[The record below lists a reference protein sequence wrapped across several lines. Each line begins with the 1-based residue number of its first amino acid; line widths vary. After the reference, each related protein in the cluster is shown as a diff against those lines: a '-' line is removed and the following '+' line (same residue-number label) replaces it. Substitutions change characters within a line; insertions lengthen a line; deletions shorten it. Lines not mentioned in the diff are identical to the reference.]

1 MVETLLDRHVKLI
14 KLLLLNSE
22 SYLNGNEIADYL
34 SVSNRTVRNDIKYI
48 NSEIIEDVI
57 MSVKG
62 RGYTLN
68 KELYS
73 TSELEKIL
81 EQYAEKNGQILIKL
95 AYQLLM
101 YKQSVTLDQLAQDF
115 MISKN
120 ELINHMTQIQS
131 WCESYDISVDLVKR
145 KGVTINGNEMDIRN
159 AILHLNQLS
168 TNNVKV
174 EDFILHEI
182 PKAHS
187 QLIMHIMEQHLN
199 DYGIQ
204 TSHVHIRQLLVHLII
219 IFKRIH
225 ESNEKWDINEE
236 ALVISRAIIQ
246 NINEQLKYNLSDE
259 TAKLFSFFI
268 SYYFD
273 KYDLGF
279 KHIFIQSYID
289 RLIHQMNSK
298 VGIDFSQDQLLRENV
313 YSHFSRTYL
322 RIVKNIYINNPLTE
336 DIKRQ
341 YPFVFNALY
350 ETVSHLEADAQLNLS
365 EDEIAFLALHFQSS
379 IDRNVQ
385 EHFNI
390 VITCYYGLGISSLLE
405 ARIQKLNDKINITD
419 TIKLE
424 DVPHYQFS
432 NIDILVTTHEIDVTH
447 VPDSVEVIQ
456 VSPLFSED
464 DAYKIQT
471 ILNQKQNPILKKDA
485 LSPIEFVTYPIQ
497 KNISTTVDIFEQ
509 TQIILENQHAI
520 TSGYIESALEREK
533 FSSTYIGNG
542 IAIPHGDP
550 TRVLKSHVLMFRHR
564 KKLPWKQ
571 HKVQLVFF
579 LAIAEK
585 DAQVMKK
592 IIHSIAALTEH
603 DVDQLL
609 KLDDEQFKNKIIQHF
624 KE

>member
-1 MVETLLDRHVKLI
+1 MLERHVKLM
-14 KLLLLNSE
+14 KLLLLNRD
-22 SYLNGNEIADYL
+22 SYLNGTEIADYL
-34 SVSNRTVRNDIKYI
+34 NVSNRTVRSDIKYI
-48 NSEIIEDVI
+48 NSEIKDVI
-57 MSVKG
+57 ISIKG
-62 RGYTLN
+62 RGYKLN
-68 KELYS
+68 HELYQ
-73 TSELEKIL
+73 TEEIETIL
-81 EQYAEKNGQILIKL
+81 NQYTEKNGQTLIKM

-101 YKQSVTLDQLAQDF
+101 YKQSVTLEQLSDDYALT
-115 MISKN
+115 KN
-120 ELINHMTQIQS
+120 ELIDHLNQIQA
-131 WCESYDISVDLVKR
+131 WCESYDVAINLVKR
-145 KGVTINGNEMDIRN
+145 KGVTVSGNEMDIRN

-174 EDFILHEI
+174 EDFILNEI

-187 QLIMHIMEQHLN
+187 ELMMHIMEQHLEHHH
-199 DYGIQ
+199 IQ
-204 TSHVHIRQLLVHLII
+204 TSKVHIKQLLVHLII

-225 ESNEKWDINEE
+225 DTTEQWDINQE
-236 ALVISRAIIQ
+236 ALAISRAIIED
-246 NINEQLKYNLSDE
+246 INRQLKYTLSDE

-279 KHIFIQSYID
+279 KQIFIQSYIE
-289 RLIHQMNSK
+289 RLIYQMNAK
-298 VGIDFSQDQLLRENV
+298 VGIDFMQDAVLRENV

-322 RIVKNIYINNPLTE
+322 RIVKNVYINNPLTE
-336 DIKRQ
+336 DIKQQ

-350 ETVSHLEADAQLNLS
+350 ETVHLLEEDAQLNLS

-419 TIKLE
+419 TLKLE
-424 DVPHYQFS
+424 DVPQYHFS
-432 NIDILVTTHEIDVTH
+432 NTDILVTTHEIDMAN
-447 VPDSVEVIQ
+447 VPDSVEVVH

-464 DAYKIQT
+464 DANKIQT

-485 LSPIEFVTYPIQ
+485 LSPIEFVSQPIQ
-497 KNISTTVDIFEQ
+497 QNETTTVDIFEQ
-509 TQIILENQHAI
+509 TQIILEDKHAI
-520 TSGYIESALEREK
+520 TNGYIESALEREK
-533 FSSTYIGNG
+533 FSSTYIGNN

-550 TRVLKSHVLMFRHR
+550 IRVLKSHVLMFRHR
-564 KKLPWKQ
+564 QEVPWKQ
-571 HKVQLVFF
+571 HKVKLIFF
-579 LAIAEK
+579 LAIADR

-592 IIHSIAALTEH
+592 IIHSIAALSEQ
-603 DVDQLL
+603 DVEYLL
-609 KLDDEQFKNKIIQHF
+609 KLDDKQFKNKIIKRF